1 MIRRGEGREECSR
14 DSAGSLTGSGK
25 GLEREEKDLVS
36 GVFFALMQGMLEISA
51 GSIYLRE
58 RVILSYLFPPKA
70 AYLQQN
76 QSHKPTTHGRKTGQQ
91 GFTCDPCYLQSLK
104 GQIVPIKSERLF
116 GHRASRVPKGLA
128 GSQTLCICLNSG
140 Y

>member
-36 GVFFALMQGMLEISA
+36 GVFFTLMQGMLEISA

-76 QSHKPTTHGRKTGQQ
+76 QSHKPTTQVGRLDSRG
-91 GFTCDPCYLQSLK
+91 SLVTPA
-104 GQIVPIKSERLF
+104 IYSL
-116 GHRASRVPKGLA
+116 
-128 GSQTLCICLNSG
+128 
-140 Y
+140 